1 MVKPYK
7 EDCNMARNNYS
18 TWNDVP
24 ALIDLEQA
32 STLLGLSIESVRRY
46 CVIGDIP
53 AIQIG
58 KQWRIDKQ
66 SLMKKFGYL

>member
-1 MVKPYK
+1 MIKK
-7 EDCNMARNNYS
+7 QFL
-18 TWNDVP
+18 TWGDVP

-32 STLLGLSIESVRRY
+32 SILLGLSIDSVRRY

-53 AIQIG
+53 AVQVG

-66 SLMKKFGYL
+66 LLMKKFGYT

>member
-1 MVKPYK
+1 MKSKTYL
-7 EDCNMARNNYS
+7 

-32 STLLGLSIESVRRY
+32 SSLLGLSIDSVRRY
-46 CVIGDIP
+46 CVTGDIP

-66 SLMKKFGYL
+66 NLMKKFGYS

>member
-1 MVKPYK
+1 MHLKTYL
-7 EDCNMARNNYS
+7 

-32 STLLGLSIESVRRY
+32 SALLGLSIDSVRRY
-46 CVIGDIP
+46 CVTGDIP

-66 SLMKKFGYL
+66 NLMKKFGYS

>member
-1 MVKPYK
+1 
-7 EDCNMARNNYS
+7 MARNRFL

-32 STLLGLSIESVRRY
+32 SVLLGLSIESVRRY

-66 SLMKKFGYL
+66 KLMKKFGYS